1 MGFVYDDFEIL
12 GAFTAPEKFQRYVEK
27 RFNLNTMF
35 PRLGIACSPWSARRR
50 L

>member
-27 RFNLNTMF
+27 RFQ
-35 PRLGIACSPWSARRR
+35 PQHRVSAPGYRV
-50 L
+50 LFMV